1 MLPNNHSF
9 LLIADCLLTGQVGC
23 AEDNKPLTLY
33 EHPDASYVS
42 CMAARRDGNAVL
54 SGHADSSLHSM
65 MTQDLQ
71 APPSLLSTPAH
82 PLPLLGVLTH
92 CWSLAVIAR
101 SAGFNLCSLM
111 GCQCARTLCRAALLM
126 L

>member
-1 MLPNNHSF
+1 MQAMYLAW
-9 LLIADCLLTGQVGC
+9 LQEGMA
-23 AEDNKPLTLY
+23 TL
-33 EHPDASYVS
+33 
-42 CMAARRDGNAVL
+42 
-54 SGHADSSLHSM
+54 SSLVMPTVPCMSSTSM